1 MQYQETNELPSMVN
15 RLLRNLIAHTVS
27 QLADMD
33 TGFGKTKLVKLLYLI
48 DVENYRRRR
57 KTLSGLEWRFYH
69 YGPYAFEIDNALDEL
84 SFDIPQEEVTTLSG
98 HNAVVFRTHRELS
111 PRLADHV
118 QLREL
123 RLVNDVIQRW
133 GDTDFNSLLNHVYFH
148 TEPMKDAKRGDLLD
162 FSTVQ
167 RHRVNPS
174 PVPQLPPSRLDEYR
188 ARFKEA
194 KAKRVRQTLDPPP
207 RFDRVYRE
215 GVARMNREGGQA
227 HGVVPG
233 PIHISEEA
241 KARIREQEG
250 E

>member
-1 MQYQETNELPSMVN
+1 MAN
-15 RLLRNLIAHTVS
+15 RLLRNLIAHTVN

-57 KTLSGLEWRFYH
+57 KTLSGLEWRFYY

-98 HNAVVFRTHRELS
+98 HNAVVFRAHRELS
-111 PRLADHV
+111 PRLADYV

-148 TEPMKDAKRGDLLD
+148 TEPMKDAKRGDFLD
-162 FSTVQ
+162 FSTIQ
-167 RHRVNPS
+167 RRRFNQS
-174 PVPQLPPSRLDEYR
+174 AARVPQLPKARLDEYK
-188 ARFKEA
+188 ARFEEA

-207 RFDRVYRE
+207 RFDSVYRE
-215 GVARMNREGGQA
+215 AVSRMDQEEQE
-227 HGVVPG
+227 HGIIPA
-233 PIHISEEA
+233 PINIPEEV
-241 KARIREQEG
+241 KTRIREQES

>member
-1 MQYQETNELPSMVN
+1 MADRILH
-15 RLLRNLIAHTVS
+15 NLITHTVS

-69 YGPYAFEIDNALDEL
+69 YGPYAFEIDNALEEL
-84 SFDIPQEEVTTLSG
+84 SFDIPQEEVSTLSG
-98 HNAVVFRTHRELS
+98 HNAVVFRAHRELS
-111 PRLADHV
+111 PRLADYV

-148 TEPMKDAKRGDLLD
+148 TEPMIDAKRGDFLD

-167 RHRVNPS
+167 RRRANQSADRVS
-174 PVPQLPPSRLDEYR
+174 QLPKDRLEEYK

-194 KAKRVRQTLDPPP
+194 KAKRIRQTLDPPP
-207 RFDRVYRE
+207 RFDEIYRE
-215 GVARMNREGGQA
+215 GVARMNREEEQA
-227 HGVVPG
+227 HGVLPG
-233 PIHISEEA
+233 PIYISEEV
-241 KARIREQEG
+241 KASIREQED

>member
-1 MQYQETNELPSMVN
+1 MAD
-15 RLLRNLIAHTVS
+15 RLLHNLIAHTVS

-69 YGPYAFEIDNALDEL
+69 YGPYAFEIDEALEEL
-84 SFDIPQEEVTTLSG
+84 SLDIPQETVTTRQG
-98 HNAVVFRTHRELS
+98 HNAIVFRSTRDLS
-111 PRLADHV
+111 PILSDYV
-118 QLREL
+118 KLPEL
-123 RLVNDVIQRW
+123 RLVNRTIQEW
-133 GDTDFNSLLNHVYFH
+133 GETDFNSLLNHVYFH
-148 TEPMKDAKRGDLLD
+148 TEPMKDAKRGDILD

-167 RHRVNPS
+167 RRRVNQS
-174 PVPQLPPSRLDEYR
+174 ADQVPQLPEARLEEYK

-215 GVARMNREGGQA
+215 GVARMNREEGQA

-233 PIHISEEA
+233 PIHISEEV
-241 KARIREQEG
+241 KASIREQED